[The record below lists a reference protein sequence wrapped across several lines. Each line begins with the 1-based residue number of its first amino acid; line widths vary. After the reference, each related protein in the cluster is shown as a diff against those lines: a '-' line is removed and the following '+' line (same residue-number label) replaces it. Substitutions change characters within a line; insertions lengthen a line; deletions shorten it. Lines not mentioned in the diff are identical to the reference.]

1 MIPDQGFYRT
11 AKTFLARP
19 VRGPTRHVTRLIM
32 AAVTALALGLLG
44 LIVSLNVH
52 ASVPLNCA
60 ASPHV
65 CGFPDATNTGF
76 SPTVHLVSVPSQV
89 TSGPGWKYDTRGWVE
104 VSGQGASLSGLNI
117 TTNLDISASNV
128 TINNVN
134 VVETGNS
141 FGISLRH
148 TKNVTI
154 ENSDISSPDNS
165 GPNRLQVAIKDIYGD
180 ATGTTVTGNNI
191 WNTSTAVQIGEG
203 TVTNNYIH
211 NLAYYTGDHVNG
223 IKSEGGD
230 FGGLTITHNTVLNPV
245 NQTDAIGL
253 FENFGAQE
261 NCLISNNL
269 IAGAGYTLYGGANT
283 GKWIPTNIKITGNRI
298 ARTYYPNGGSYGPY
312 TAVVNGTNG
321 DVWSGNIWDNTGAP
335 IN

>member
-1 MIPDQGFYRT
+1 
-11 AKTFLARP
+11 
-19 VRGPTRHVTRLIM
+19 
-32 AAVTALALGLLG
+32 
-44 LIVSLNVH
+44 
-52 ASVPLNCA
+52 
-60 ASPHV
+60 
-65 CGFPDATNTGF
+65 
-76 SPTVHLVSVPSQV
+76 VHLVSVPSQL

-128 TINNVN
+128 TIKNVN
-134 VVETGNS
+134 VVETGNG

-154 ENSDISSPDNS
+154 ENSDISSPYNS

-180 ATGTTVTGNNI
+180 ATGTTITGNNI

-211 NLAYYTGDHVNG
+211 DLAYYTGDHVNG

-269 IAGAGYTLYGGANT
+269 IAGAGYTLYGGANL